1 MPVETADDRLILLAD
16 FGESVT
22 YTPNGGSDTTIT
34 AIFDNQYTGLDAG
47 GSVEV
52 SMVQPRLTVR
62 TSDVPNIDQDD
73 AFTVRGTSYDIAVI
87 MPDGTG
93 ITEIALE
100 EQ

>member
-1 MPVETADDRLILLAD
+1 MPVEIAADRLILLAD
-16 FGESVT
+16 FGETVEYVPSVGVT
-22 YTPNGGSDTTIT
+22 KEIT

-52 SMVQPRLTVR
+52 SMVQPRLTIR
-62 TSDVPNIDQDD
+62 TADAPNIDQDD
-73 AFTVRGTSYDIAVI
+73 TFIVRGVLYDTAVI

>member
-1 MPVETADDRLILLAD
+1 MPVETADDRAILIAD
-16 FGESVT
+16 FGETVSFIPEVGT
-22 YTPNGGSDTTIT
+22 QTNIT
-34 AIFDNQYTGLDAG
+34 AIFDNQYLGLDAG
-47 GSVEV
+47 GTVEV

-62 TSDVPNIDQDD
+62 TADVPEIQQGDT
-73 AFTVRGTSYDIAVI
+73 FIVRSVLYDVAVI

>member
-1 MPVETADDRLILLAD
+1 MPVETADERLILLAD
-16 FGESVT
+16 FGESIT
-22 YTPNGGSDTTIT
+22 FMPKIGSEATIT

-73 AFTVRGTSYDIAVI
+73 TFIVRGTWYDIAVI

-100 EQ
+100 ER